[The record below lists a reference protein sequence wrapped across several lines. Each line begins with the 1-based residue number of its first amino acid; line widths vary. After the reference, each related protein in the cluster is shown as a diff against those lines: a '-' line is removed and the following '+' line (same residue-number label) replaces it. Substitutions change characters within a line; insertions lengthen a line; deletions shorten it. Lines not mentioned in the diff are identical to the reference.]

1 MHFRAVLCK
10 FGMLA
15 PEQATDSLTGNLALW
30 TFPARNLLVDLELWC
45 WSVGLLSSCWRR
57 EFVRC
62 VQGSTGKMATINL
75 GDQMALFNQYDSEY
89 CTKATDVARKVQAV
103 SSLGSGWCP
112 LLRGNT
118 AGALLDVCILV
129 FGFSSNFDLVLQIR
143 AD

>member
-1 MHFRAVLCK
+1 
-10 FGMLA
+10 
-15 PEQATDSLTGNLALW
+15 
-30 TFPARNLLVDLELWC
+30 
-45 WSVGLLSSCWRR
+45 
-57 EFVRC
+57 
-62 VQGSTGKMATINL
+62 MATINL

-143 AD
+143 ADRSSENLSRTSRRLSRS